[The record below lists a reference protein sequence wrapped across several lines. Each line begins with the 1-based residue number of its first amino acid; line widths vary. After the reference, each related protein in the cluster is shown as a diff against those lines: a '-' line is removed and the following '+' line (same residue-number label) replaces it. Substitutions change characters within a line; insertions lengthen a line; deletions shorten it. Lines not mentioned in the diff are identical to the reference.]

1 MYSACRT
8 QTIDSKHFKIC
19 LNDILLS
26 LHPKKVNKTNK
37 NKYKVYQSKWTLSEW
52 KKKDKLNKNKMI
64 KKSGKSTITITISSA
79 VCLLTGIVYCCH
91 WCTFISHHTHSNNR
105 NIVGAS
111 RWEVSQ
117 QEPVV
122 FCHKGVVSGGDTK
135 VVLIVVHVLWEG
147 PGEVDGINSLRLH
160 CDGAR
165 RVGNWRRRRIWLF
178 DWLIRLIQTIHVF
191 LK

>member
-1 MYSACRT
+1 M
-8 QTIDSKHFKIC
+8 C
-19 LNDILLS
+19 LGDILLS
-26 LHPKKVNKTNK
+26 LHPKSKTK
-37 NKYKVYQSKWTLSEW
+37 QRKT
-52 KKKDKLNKNKMI
+52 KKQKSSIAVKINSVRVKEKKINTIKK

-79 VCLLTGIVYCCH
+79 VRLLTGIVYCRH

-105 NIVGAS
+105 DSVGAS

-117 QEPVV
+117 QKPVV

-135 VVLIVVHVLWEG
+135 VVLLVVHVLWEG
-147 PGEVDGINSLRLH
+147 PGEVDGINRLRLH

-178 DWLIRLIQTIHVF
+178 DWLIRLIQTIHAF
-191 LK
+191 